1 MRTTSYKYKVL
12 SLLVVAGMITKLNA
26 QVIPENSNG
35 IDIAIDLATV
45 LKLGG
50 ANNLTI
56 KEFNQKKELALANVL
71 KEKEWWLPDFYVGT
85 TIHQLWGNA
94 MAADGTIFTD
104 VDRQYFSAGLGINAS
119 WDFGD
124 GIYKVNG
131 AEFRVKAAEY
141 QTQAEKN
148 KALLTIIE
156 TYYDF
161 LSAQLY
167 YNAYQELLLNADT
180 IIDQIQIQVEAGFRY
195 QSELLLAKS
204 NFNHLK
210 VEMLNAQIE
219 CNNKSASLVKL
230 LNMEPTVH
238 LLAAEKFLAPLELVD
253 IYSEQEWIDSTYRSR
268 PEFRR
273 SEFILRALNTEKK
286 TTTTGLLIPEVRVG
300 AYGSYFG
307 GVFSPMD
314 PTSALNASL
323 IWEIPFGR
331 LTYKGSLK
339 QYNTRIAL
347 QKNYLEQIKATIN
360 EEVISA
366 REKIRTIKM
375 QMELSRE
382 GTELAEEALKQSLA
396 RQNLRTVRPFEIVQ
410 VQEVYIKSQLDYLN
424 AVASY
429 NKAQYAY
436 FVATGNDL

>member
-1 MRTTSYKYKVL
+1 
-12 SLLVVAGMITKLNA
+12 
-26 QVIPENSNG
+26 
-35 IDIAIDLATV
+35 
-45 LKLGG
+45 
-50 ANNLTI
+50 
-56 KEFNQKKELALANVL
+56 
-71 KEKEWWLPDFYVGT
+71 
-85 TIHQLWGNA
+85 
-94 MAADGTIFTD
+94 
-104 VDRQYFSAGLGINAS
+104 
-119 WDFGD
+119 
-124 GIYKVNG
+124 
-131 AEFRVKAAEY
+131 
-141 QTQAEKN
+141 
-148 KALLTIIE
+148 
-156 TYYDF
+156 
-161 LSAQLY
+161 
-167 YNAYQELLLNADT
+167 
-180 IIDQIQIQVEAGFRY
+180 
-195 QSELLLAKS
+195 
-204 NFNHLK
+204 
-210 VEMLNAQIE
+210 
-219 CNNKSASLVKL
+219 
-230 LNMEPTVH
+230 
-238 LLAAEKFLAPLELVD
+238 VD

-268 PEFRR
+268 PEFRS

>member
-1 MRTTSYKYKVL
+1 MRTATRKYIVL
-12 SLLVVAGMITKLNA
+12 SLLAVAGMITKLNA
-26 QVIPENSNG
+26 QAIPENSNG
-35 IDIAIDLATV
+35 VDIAIDLVTV

-71 KEKEWWLPDFYVGT
+71 KEKEWWLPDLYVGT

-104 VDRQYFSAGLGINAS
+104 VDRQYFSGGIGINAS

-131 AEFRVKAAEY
+131 AEFRAKAAEH
-141 QTQAEKN
+141 QTQAEQN
-148 KALLTIIE
+148 KALLEIIN

-161 LSAQLY
+161 LSAQMY
-167 YNAYQELLLNADT
+167 YNAYQELLITADT
-180 IIDQIQIQVEAGFRY
+180 IIDQIQIQVEADLRY

-219 CNNKSASLVKL
+219 CNNRSASLVKL
-230 LNMEPTVH
+230 LNMNPTVR
-238 LLAAEKFLAPLELVD
+238 LVAAENFLAPLELVD
-253 IYSEQEWIDSTYRSR
+253 ISSEKEWLDSTYSLR
-268 PEFRR
+268 PEFRS

-286 TTTTGLLIPEVRVG
+286 TTTTGLLIPEVRLG

-314 PTSALNASL
+314 PTSAINASL

-331 LTYKGSLK
+331 LIYKGSLK
-339 QYNTRIAL
+339 QYNARIAL
-347 QKNYLEQIKATIN
+347 QKNSLEQIKATIN

-366 REKIRTIKM
+366 REKIRTIKL

-382 GTELAEEALKQSLA
+382 GIDLSKEALKQSLA
-396 RQNLRTVRPFEIVQ
+396 RQNIHTVRPFEIVQ
-410 VQEVYIKSQLDYLN
+410 VQEVYIKSQLDYLKS
-424 AVASY
+424 VASY

-436 FVATGNDL
+436 FVATGNNL

>member
-1 MRTTSYKYKVL
+1 V
-12 SLLVVAGMITKLNA
+12 TKLNA
-26 QVIPENSNG
+26 QAIPVNSNG
-35 IDIAIDLATV
+35 VDIAIDLVTV

-56 KEFNQKKELALANVL
+56 KEFKQKKELALANVL
-71 KEKEWWLPDFYVGT
+71 KEKEWWLPDLYVGT

-104 VDRQYFSAGLGINAS
+104 VDRQYFSGGIGINAS

-131 AEFRVKAAEY
+131 AEFRAKAAEH
-141 QTQAEKN
+141 QTQAEQN
-148 KALLTIIE
+148 KALLEIIN

-161 LSAQLY
+161 LSAQMY
-167 YNAYQELLLNADT
+167 YNTYQELLITADT
-180 IIDQIQIQVEAGFRY
+180 IIDQIQIQVEADLRY

-219 CNNKSASLVKL
+219 CNNRSASLVKL
-230 LNMEPTVH
+230 LNIDPTVR
-238 LLAAEKFLAPLELVD
+238 LVAAENILAPLELVD
-253 IYSEQEWIDSTYRSR
+253 IYSEKEWLDSTYNSR
-268 PEFRR
+268 PEFRS

-286 TTTTGLLIPEVRVG
+286 TTTTGLLIPEVRLG

-314 PTSALNASL
+314 PTSAINASL

-331 LTYKGSLK
+331 LIYKGSLK
-339 QYNTRIAL
+339 QYNAKIAL
-347 QKNYLEQIKATIN
+347 QKNSLEQIKATIN

-366 REKIRTIKM
+366 REKIRTIKL

-382 GTELAEEALKQSLA
+382 GIDLSKEALKQSLA
-396 RQNLRTVRPFEIVQ
+396 RQNIHTVRPFEIVQ
-410 VQEVYIKSQLDYLN
+410 VQEVYIKSQLDYIKS
-424 AVASY
+424 VASY